1 MLLHL
6 HMIHLNTQLLHA
18 PQQHNIQDSGT
29 NTHQCEDKN
38 EAKNMENSDLL
49 PPSLALTLAIIIIVI
64 VPGGSFICIAVTS
77 WQILYGH
84 LLILSRFLRSLI
96 LSTFLVFNLALP
108 WTFLGAPHAATAAT

>member
-1 MLLHL
+1 MKYAVLKLHHQLHCHLLVFLYRRLAMLLHL

-49 PPSLALTLAIIIIVI
+49 PPSLALTIAAIIIII
-64 VPGGSFICIAVTS
+64 VLGGSFIYIVVTS
-77 WQILYGH
+77 W
-84 LLILSRFLRSLI
+84 
-96 LSTFLVFNLALP
+96 
-108 WTFLGAPHAATAAT
+108 